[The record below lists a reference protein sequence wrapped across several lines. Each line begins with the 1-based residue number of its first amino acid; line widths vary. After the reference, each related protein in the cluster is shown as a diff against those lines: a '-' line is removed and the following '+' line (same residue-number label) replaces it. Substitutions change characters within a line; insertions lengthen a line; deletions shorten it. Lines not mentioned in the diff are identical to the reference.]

1 MSETNISALST
12 EELQKKL
19 KQLKSEKIINAV
31 ILGICVVAFV
41 VITIKGGTS
50 FANIVNVMIIYF
62 FYRNAKK

>member
-62 FYRNAKK
+62 F

>member
-31 ILGICVVAFV
+31 ILGICVGAFV